1 MSNVSP
7 SCPIHSHHREHFPL
21 LESETPASLVL
32 MLYVNLTAQYLKQQ
46 FQEMTETSRRTPFP
60 SLVMPGAWFST
71 STNKTC
77 STVTNQSICPDFK
90 TRLHPGEM
98 WIQDWPYIGRIYLT
112 IFDLEDREVEVCSLI
127 TGRKTNSYFKDHS
140 SCPWLQDC
148 QWKLALTQ
156 EVAGQLWHIFLLG
169 IGSTPKRQK
178 SDLIPRSCWGT
189 IRSKKSQDTHGWE
202 AQRA

>member
-1 MSNVSP
+1 
-7 SCPIHSHHREHFPL
+7 
-21 LESETPASLVL
+21 
-32 MLYVNLTAQYLKQQ
+32 
-46 FQEMTETSRRTPFP
+46 
-60 SLVMPGAWFST
+60 MPGTWFST

-112 IFDLEDREVEVCSLI
+112 IFDLEDGEVEVRSLV
-127 TGRKTNSYFKDHS
+127 TGRKPNSYFKDHS
-140 SCPWLQDC
+140 SSPWLQDC

-156 EVAGQLWHIFLLG
+156 EAAGQLLHIFLLG

-189 IRSKKSQDTHGWE
+189 IRSKNLKTLMVGRPREH
-202 AQRA
+202 